1 MSDQLVST
9 AYDAGKRTLG
19 ELVVGIR
26 VDAVPAGEAERLA
39 AAGQFYPLTVD
50 ARGFLRVTLPEGTTV
65 ATGELEVWR
74 EILAVLKDIRASLL
88 KIE

>member
-1 MSDQLVST
+1 MSDKQVKT
-9 AYDAGKRTLG
+9 AYDGDKRTLG

-26 VDAVPAGEAERLA
+26 VDAVPVGEAQRLA

-50 ARGFLRVTLPEGTTV
+50 ANGFLRVTLPEGTAVETN
-65 ATGELEVWR
+65 ELEVWR
-74 EILAVLKDIRASLL
+74 EILAVLKDMRASLL